1 MVFVVALL
9 LFHSIPLILSMD
21 RLEEDGVGGID
32 GWYRI
37 RIIELYPWVPF
48 SFGVKRTVAP
58 QWARFAVFE

>member
-9 LFHSIPLILSMD
+9 LFHSIPLILSID

-48 SFGVKRTVAP
+48 SFGEK
-58 QWARFAVFE
+58 QILDHF